1 MRPKTG
7 ERHTQP
13 LVTITALGQML
24 SSTRMSMNDWWLAI
38 TTAGLA
44 NVSPVSFRRMVLVV
58 TIARRNPRVMWWID
72 HCTMRCLRRR
82 AIGSGQ
88 SVKISA
94 CSSWHPVTNSP
105 NA

>member
-1 MRPKTG
+1 
-7 ERHTQP
+7 
-13 LVTITALGQML
+13 
-24 SSTRMSMNDWWLAI
+24 MNDWWLAI
-38 TTAGLA
+38 TTAGFS
-44 NVSPVSFRRMVLVV
+44 NFSPGSFRRMVFVV

-82 AIGSGQ
+82 AIGNGQ

-94 CSSWHPVTNSP
+94 CNNWQPVTNNP

>member
-1 MRPKTG
+1 
-7 ERHTQP
+7 
-13 LVTITALGQML
+13 
-24 SSTRMSMNDWWLAI
+24 
-38 TTAGLA
+38 
-44 NVSPVSFRRMVLVV
+44 MVFVV

-94 CSSWHPVTNSP
+94 CNNWQPVTNNP